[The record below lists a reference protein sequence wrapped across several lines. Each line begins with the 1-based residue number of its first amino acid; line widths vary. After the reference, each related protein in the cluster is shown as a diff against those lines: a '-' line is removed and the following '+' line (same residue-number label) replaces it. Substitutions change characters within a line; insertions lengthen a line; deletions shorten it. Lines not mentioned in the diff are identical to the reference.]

1 MGRLMRKEFLHTNM
15 DIRTVTW
22 EQTISLRHR
31 VLLPSQPPEYCHIEG
46 DVNGLHFDA
55 FINGILVC
63 VASVYL
69 EQNKARLRKFA
80 TDVNYQNQ
88 GIGAKM
94 LSHIIHSLKG
104 YETEVFWC
112 DARESAIGFYKRF
125 DMHKCS
131 ERFYKAD
138 VAYFAA
144 DV

>member
-104 YETEVFWC
+104 Y
-112 DARESAIGFYKRF
+112 
-125 DMHKCS
+125 
-131 ERFYKAD
+131 
-138 VAYFAA
+138 
-144 DV
+144 